1 MKSIGGLRS
10 GLNYDRLTLLE
21 EVLEA
26 GEHAVLKVAF
36 LGKRTIGISL
46 NQPRCL
52 EIRDDKLPHHCI
64 SDQLIHFL
72 GEDRRRLFDAAVPV
86 S

>member
-1 MKSIGGLRS
+1 MSNARPLS
-10 GLNYDRLTLLE
+10 GLNYDRLTHLE
-21 EVLEA
+21 EVLKA
-26 GEHAVLKVAF
+26 GDRAVLKVSF
-36 LGKRTIGISL
+36 LGKRTIGIKL

-52 EIRDDKLPHHCI
+52 EVRDDKLPDQCI

-72 GEDRRRLFDAAVPV
+72 GEDRRLLFDAAITV